1 MYKGKID
8 KLINEI
14 NKIARL
20 KRISYKLEDIYE
32 EYETA
37 RKIYNQV
44 KNITGIDIA
53 KISFEGPEDI
63 LNETKYTQLAILTE
77 SLAILE
83 ILKDNN
89 ITANMSAGLSLGEY
103 TALINSKA
111 LMFEEGIKIV
121 QKRGEYMQN
130 LLPEGDW
137 AMAAILGLEDE
148 KVEEVC
154 KKVVDGFVVPV
165 NYNTQGQVVISG
177 EKTAVEQA
185 EIIAKEMGAKKV
197 RILKTSGPFHTKKL
211 IEASNALRKDLEKI
225 NINKFKTK
233 VVKNINGDIYKDEEN
248 IKAILAEHMISPVK
262 FSKCLETMLKMGID
276 TFVEIGPGKT
286 LSGFVKRIK
295 TEKEIKIYNI
305 CDVKSLENT
314 LKEIN

>member
-1 MYKGKID
+1 MKIGFLFPGQGAQSIGMGKD
-8 KLINEI
+8 LYENYQEV
-14 NKIARL
+14 R
-20 KRISYKLEDIYE
+20 DIYE
-32 EYETA
+32 NVH
-37 RKIYNQV
+37 K
-44 KNITGIDIA
+44 ITGVDIK
-53 KISFEGPEDI
+53 KITFDGTEQELS
-63 LNETKYTQLAILTE
+63 KTQNTQIAVLTM
-77 SLAILE
+77 SLAILKLLEKKGINAE
-83 ILKDNN
+83 I
-89 ITANMSAGLSLGEY
+89 SAGLSLGEY
-103 TALINSKA
+103 TALIYSKCIS
-111 LMFEEGIKIV
+111 FEDGVKLV
-121 QKRGEYMQN
+121 KKRGEYMQN

-177 EKTAVEQA
+177 KKTAVEQA

-211 IEASNALRKDLEKI
+211 IEASNALRKNLEKI

-233 VVKNINGDIYKDEEN
+233 VVKNIDGDIYKDEEN
-248 IKAILAEHMISPVK
+248 IKDILAEHMISPVK

-286 LSGFVKRIK
+286 LSGFVKRMK

-305 CDVKSLENT
+305 CDVKSLEIT

>member
-1 MYKGKID
+1 MKIGFLFPGQGAQSIGMGKD
-8 KLINEI
+8 LYENYQEV
-14 NKIARL
+14 R
-20 KRISYKLEDIYE
+20 DIYE
-32 EYETA
+32 NVH
-37 RKIYNQV
+37 K
-44 KNITGIDIA
+44 ITGVDIK
-53 KISFEGPEDI
+53 KITFDGTEQELS
-63 LNETKYTQLAILTE
+63 KTQNTQIAVLTM
-77 SLAILE
+77 SLAILKLLEKKGINAE
-83 ILKDNN
+83 I
-89 ITANMSAGLSLGEY
+89 SAGLSLGEY
-103 TALINSKA
+103 TALIYSKCIS
-111 LMFEEGIKIV
+111 FEDGVELVK
-121 QKRGEYMQN
+121 KRGEYMQN

-185 EIIAKEMGAKKV
+185 EIIAKEKGAKKV

-248 IKAILAEHMISPVK
+248 IKDILAEHMISPVK

-276 TFVEIGPGKT
+276 IFVEIGPGKT

>member
-1 MYKGKID
+1 MKIGFLFPGQGAQSIGMGKD
-8 KLINEI
+8 LYENYQEV
-14 NKIARL
+14 R
-20 KRISYKLEDIYE
+20 DIYE
-32 EYETA
+32 NVH
-37 RKIYNQV
+37 K
-44 KNITGIDIA
+44 ITGVDIK
-53 KISFEGPEDI
+53 KITFDGTEQELS
-63 LNETKYTQLAILTE
+63 KTQNTQIAVLTM
-77 SLAILE
+77 SLAILKLLEKKGINAE
-83 ILKDNN
+83 I
-89 ITANMSAGLSLGEY
+89 SAGLSLGEY
-103 TALINSKA
+103 TALIYSKCIS
-111 LMFEEGIKIV
+111 FEDGVELVK
-121 QKRGEYMQN
+121 KRGEYMQN

-197 RILKTSGPFHTKKL
+197 RILNTSGPFHTKKL

-248 IKAILAEHMISPVK
+248 IKDILAEHMISPVK

>member
-1 MYKGKID
+1 MKIGFLFPGQGAQSIGMGKD
-8 KLINEI
+8 LYENYQEV
-14 NKIARL
+14 R
-20 KRISYKLEDIYE
+20 DIYE
-32 EYETA
+32 NVH
-37 RKIYNQV
+37 K
-44 KNITGIDIA
+44 ITGVDIK
-53 KISFEGPEDI
+53 KITFDGTEQELS
-63 LNETKYTQLAILTE
+63 KTQNTQIAVLTN
-77 SLAILE
+77 SLAILKLLEKKGINAE
-83 ILKDNN
+83 I
-89 ITANMSAGLSLGEY
+89 SAGLSLGEY
-103 TALINSKA
+103 TALIYSKCIS
-111 LMFEEGIKIV
+111 FEDGVKLV
-121 QKRGEYMQN
+121 KKRGEYMQN

-248 IKAILAEHMISPVK
+248 IKDILAEHMISPVK
-262 FSKCLETMLKMGID
+262 FSKCLETMLKMEID

>member
-1 MYKGKID
+1 MKIGFLFPGQGAQSIGMGKD
-8 KLINEI
+8 LYENYQEV
-14 NKIARL
+14 R
-20 KRISYKLEDIYE
+20 DIYE
-32 EYETA
+32 NVH
-37 RKIYNQV
+37 K
-44 KNITGIDIA
+44 ITGVDIK
-53 KISFEGPEDI
+53 KITFDGTEQELS
-63 LNETKYTQLAILTE
+63 KTQNTQIAVLTN
-77 SLAILE
+77 SLAILKLLEKKGINAE
-83 ILKDNN
+83 I
-89 ITANMSAGLSLGEY
+89 SAGLSLGEY
-103 TALINSKA
+103 TALIYSKCIS
-111 LMFEEGIKIV
+111 FEDGVKLV
-121 QKRGEYMQN
+121 KKRGEYMQN
-130 LLPEGDW
+130 LLPKGDW
-137 AMAAILGLEDE
+137 AMAAILGMEDE

-233 VVKNINGDIYKDEEN
+233 VVKNIDGDIYKDEEN
-248 IKAILAEHMISPVK
+248 IKDILAEHMISPVK

-286 LSGFVKRIK
+286 LSGFVKRMK

>member
-1 MYKGKID
+1 MKIGFLFPGQGAQSIGMGKD
-8 KLINEI
+8 LYENYQEV
-14 NKIARL
+14 R
-20 KRISYKLEDIYE
+20 DIYE
-32 EYETA
+32 NVH
-37 RKIYNQV
+37 K
-44 KNITGIDIA
+44 ITGVDIK
-53 KISFEGPEDI
+53 KITFDGTEQELS
-63 LNETKYTQLAILTE
+63 KTQNTQIAVLTM
-77 SLAILE
+77 SLAILKLLEKKGINAE
-83 ILKDNN
+83 I
-89 ITANMSAGLSLGEY
+89 SAGLSLGEY
-103 TALINSKA
+103 TALIYSKCIS
-111 LMFEEGIKIV
+111 FEDGVELVK
-121 QKRGEYMQN
+121 KRGEYMQN

-137 AMAAILGLEDE
+137 AMAAILGMEDE

-276 TFVEIGPGKT
+276 IFVEIGPGKT

>member
-1 MYKGKID
+1 MKIGFLFPGQGAQSIGMGKD
-8 KLINEI
+8 LYENYQEV
-14 NKIARL
+14 R
-20 KRISYKLEDIYE
+20 DIYE
-32 EYETA
+32 NVH
-37 RKIYNQV
+37 K
-44 KNITGIDIA
+44 ITGVDIK
-53 KISFEGPEDI
+53 KITFDGTEQELS
-63 LNETKYTQLAILTE
+63 KTQNTQIAVLTM
-77 SLAILE
+77 SLAILKLLEKKGINAE
-83 ILKDNN
+83 I
-89 ITANMSAGLSLGEY
+89 SAGLSLGEY
-103 TALINSKA
+103 TALIYSKCIS
-111 LMFEEGIKIV
+111 FEDGVELVK
-121 QKRGEYMQN
+121 KRGEYMQN

-185 EIIAKEMGAKKV
+185 EIIAKEMGARKV

-248 IKAILAEHMISPVK
+248 IKDILAEHMISPVK
-262 FSKCLETMLKMGID
+262 FSKCLETILKM
-276 TFVEIGPGKT
+276 
-286 LSGFVKRIK
+286 
-295 TEKEIKIYNI
+295 
-305 CDVKSLENT
+305 
-314 LKEIN
+314 

>member
-1 MYKGKID
+1 MKIGFLFPGQGAQSIGMGKD
-8 KLINEI
+8 LYENYQEV
-14 NKIARL
+14 R
-20 KRISYKLEDIYE
+20 DIYE
-32 EYETA
+32 NVH
-37 RKIYNQV
+37 K
-44 KNITGIDIA
+44 ITGVDIK
-53 KISFEGPEDI
+53 KITFDGTEQELS
-63 LNETKYTQLAILTE
+63 KTQNTQIAVLTM
-77 SLAILE
+77 SLAILKLLEKKGINAE
-83 ILKDNN
+83 I
-89 ITANMSAGLSLGEY
+89 SAGLSLGEY
-103 TALINSKA
+103 TALIYSKCIS
-111 LMFEEGIKIV
+111 FEDGVELVK
-121 QKRGEYMQN
+121 KRGEYMQN
-130 LLPEGDW
+130 LLPKGDW
-137 AMAAILGLEDE
+137 AMAAILGMEDE

-314 LKEIN
+314 LNEIN

>member
-1 MYKGKID
+1 MKIGFLFPGQGAQSIGMGKD
-8 KLINEI
+8 LYENYQEV
-14 NKIARL
+14 R
-20 KRISYKLEDIYE
+20 DIYE
-32 EYETA
+32 NVH
-37 RKIYNQV
+37 K
-44 KNITGIDIA
+44 ITGVDIK
-53 KISFEGPEDI
+53 KITFDGTEQELS
-63 LNETKYTQLAILTE
+63 KTQNTQIAVLTM
-77 SLAILE
+77 SLAILKLLEKKGINAE
-83 ILKDNN
+83 I
-89 ITANMSAGLSLGEY
+89 SAGLSLGEY
-103 TALINSKA
+103 TALIYSKCIS
-111 LMFEEGIKIV
+111 FEDGVKLV
-121 QKRGEYMQN
+121 KKRGEYMQN

-233 VVKNINGDIYKDEEN
+233 VVKNIDGNIYKDEEN
-248 IKAILAEHMISPVK
+248 IKDILAEHMISPVK

>member
-1 MYKGKID
+1 MKIGFLFPGQGAQSIGMGKD
-8 KLINEI
+8 LYENYQEV
-14 NKIARL
+14 R
-20 KRISYKLEDIYE
+20 DIYE
-32 EYETA
+32 NVH
-37 RKIYNQV
+37 K
-44 KNITGIDIA
+44 ITGVDIK
-53 KISFEGPEDI
+53 KITFDGTEQELS
-63 LNETKYTQLAILTE
+63 KTQNTQIAVLTM
-77 SLAILE
+77 SLAILKLLEKKGINAE
-83 ILKDNN
+83 I
-89 ITANMSAGLSLGEY
+89 SAGLSLGEY
-103 TALINSKA
+103 TALIYSKCIS
-111 LMFEEGIKIV
+111 FEDGVELVK
-121 QKRGEYMQN
+121 KRGEYMQN

-225 NINKFKTK
+225 NINKYKTK

-248 IKAILAEHMISPVK
+248 IKDILAEHMISPVK
-262 FSKCLETMLKMGID
+262 FSKCLETMLKMEID

-286 LSGFVKRIK
+286 LSGFVKRMK

>member
-1 MYKGKID
+1 MKIGFLFPGQGAQSIGMGKD
-8 KLINEI
+8 LYENYQEV
-14 NKIARL
+14 R
-20 KRISYKLEDIYE
+20 DIYE
-32 EYETA
+32 NVH
-37 RKIYNQV
+37 K
-44 KNITGIDIA
+44 ITGVDIK
-53 KISFEGPEDI
+53 KITFDGTEQELS
-63 LNETKYTQLAILTE
+63 KTQNTQIAVLTM
-77 SLAILE
+77 SLAILKLLEKKGINAE
-83 ILKDNN
+83 I
-89 ITANMSAGLSLGEY
+89 SAGLSLGEY
-103 TALINSKA
+103 TALIYSKCISFGDGVE
-111 LMFEEGIKIV
+111 LVK
-121 QKRGEYMQN
+121 KRGEYMQN

-233 VVKNINGDIYKDEEN
+233 VVKNI
-248 IKAILAEHMISPVK
+248 ISPVK

>member
-1 MYKGKID
+1 MKIGFLFPGQGAQSIGMGKD
-8 KLINEI
+8 LYENYQEV
-14 NKIARL
+14 R
-20 KRISYKLEDIYE
+20 DIYE
-32 EYETA
+32 NVH
-37 RKIYNQV
+37 K
-44 KNITGIDIA
+44 ITGVDIK
-53 KISFEGPEDI
+53 KITFDGTEQELS
-63 LNETKYTQLAILTE
+63 KTQNTQIAVLTM
-77 SLAILE
+77 SLAILKLLEKKGINAE
-83 ILKDNN
+83 I
-89 ITANMSAGLSLGEY
+89 SAGLSLGEY
-103 TALINSKA
+103 TALIYSKCIS
-111 LMFEEGIKIV
+111 FEDGVKLV
-121 QKRGEYMQN
+121 KKRGEYMQN

-248 IKAILAEHMISPVK
+248 IKEILAEHMISPVK

>member
-1 MYKGKID
+1 MKIGFLFPGQGAQSIGMGKD
-8 KLINEI
+8 LYENYQEV
-14 NKIARL
+14 R
-20 KRISYKLEDIYE
+20 DIYE
-32 EYETA
+32 NVH
-37 RKIYNQV
+37 K
-44 KNITGIDIA
+44 ITGVDIK
-53 KISFEGPEDI
+53 KITFDGTEQELS
-63 LNETKYTQLAILTE
+63 KTQNTQIAVLTM
-77 SLAILE
+77 SLAILKLLEKKGINAE
-83 ILKDNN
+83 I
-89 ITANMSAGLSLGEY
+89 SAGLSLGEY
-103 TALINSKA
+103 TALIYSKCIS
-111 LMFEEGIKIV
+111 FEDGVELVK
-121 QKRGEYMQN
+121 KRGEYMQN

-137 AMAAILGLEDE
+137 AMAAFLGLEDE

-185 EIIAKEMGAKKV
+185 EIIAKEMGARKV

-248 IKAILAEHMISPVK
+248 IKDILAEHMISPVK

>member
-1 MYKGKID
+1 MKIGFLFPGQGAQSIGMGKD
-8 KLINEI
+8 LYENYQEV
-14 NKIARL
+14 R
-20 KRISYKLEDIYE
+20 DIYE
-32 EYETA
+32 NVH
-37 RKIYNQV
+37 K
-44 KNITGIDIA
+44 ITGVDIK
-53 KISFEGPEDI
+53 KITFDGTEQELS
-63 LNETKYTQLAILTE
+63 KTQNTQIAVLTM
-77 SLAILE
+77 SLAILKLLEKKGINAE
-83 ILKDNN
+83 I
-89 ITANMSAGLSLGEY
+89 SAGLSLGEY
-103 TALINSKA
+103 TALIYSKCIS
-111 LMFEEGIKIV
+111 FEDGVELVK
-121 QKRGEYMQN
+121 KRGEYMQN

-233 VVKNINGDIYKDEEN
+233 VVKNIDGNIYKDEEN
-248 IKAILAEHMISPVK
+248 IKEILAKHMISPVK

-286 LSGFVKRIK
+286 LSGFVKRMK

-305 CDVKSLENT
+305 CDVKSLEIT

>member
-1 MYKGKID
+1 MKIGFLFPGQGAQSIGMGKD
-8 KLINEI
+8 LYENYQEV
-14 NKIARL
+14 R
-20 KRISYKLEDIYE
+20 DIYE
-32 EYETA
+32 NVH
-37 RKIYNQV
+37 K
-44 KNITGIDIA
+44 ITGVDIK
-53 KISFEGPEDI
+53 KITFDGTEQELS
-63 LNETKYTQLAILTE
+63 KTQNTQIAVLTN
-77 SLAILE
+77 SLAILKLLEKKGINAE
-83 ILKDNN
+83 I
-89 ITANMSAGLSLGEY
+89 SAGLSLGEY
-103 TALINSKA
+103 TALIYSKCIS
-111 LMFEEGIKIV
+111 FEDGVKLV
-121 QKRGEYMQN
+121 KKRGEYMQN

-137 AMAAILGLEDE
+137 VMAAILGLEDE

-248 IKAILAEHMISPVK
+248 IKDILAEHMISPVK
-262 FSKCLETMLKMGID
+262 FSKCLETMLKMEID

-286 LSGFVKRIK
+286 LSGFVKRMK

>member
-1 MYKGKID
+1 MKIGFLFPGQGAQSIGMGKD
-8 KLINEI
+8 LYENYQEV
-14 NKIARL
+14 R
-20 KRISYKLEDIYE
+20 DIYE
-32 EYETA
+32 NVH
-37 RKIYNQV
+37 K
-44 KNITGIDIA
+44 ITGVDIK
-53 KISFEGPEDI
+53 KITFDGTEQELS
-63 LNETKYTQLAILTE
+63 KTQNTQIAVLTM
-77 SLAILE
+77 SLAILKLLEKKGINAE
-83 ILKDNN
+83 I
-89 ITANMSAGLSLGEY
+89 SAGLSLGEY
-103 TALINSKA
+103 TALIYSKCIS
-111 LMFEEGIKIV
+111 FEDGVKLV
-121 QKRGEYMQN
+121 KKRGEYMQN

-211 IEASNALRKDLEKI
+211 IEASNALRKDLEKK

-248 IKAILAEHMISPVK
+248 IKDILAEHMISPVK

-286 LSGFVKRIK
+286 LSGFVKRMK

>member
-1 MYKGKID
+1 MKIGFLFPGQGAQSIGMGKD
-8 KLINEI
+8 LYENYQEV
-14 NKIARL
+14 R
-20 KRISYKLEDIYE
+20 DIYE
-32 EYETA
+32 NVH
-37 RKIYNQV
+37 K
-44 KNITGIDIA
+44 ITGVDIK
-53 KISFEGPEDI
+53 KITFDGTEQELS
-63 LNETKYTQLAILTE
+63 KTQNTQIAVLTM
-77 SLAILE
+77 SLAILKLLEKKGINAE
-83 ILKDNN
+83 I
-89 ITANMSAGLSLGEY
+89 SAGLSLGEY
-103 TALINSKA
+103 TALIYSKCIS
-111 LMFEEGIKIV
+111 FEDGVELVK
-121 QKRGEYMQN
+121 KRGEYMQN

-225 NINKFKTK
+225 NINKFKNK

-248 IKAILAEHMISPVK
+248 IKDILAEHMISPVK
-262 FSKCLETMLKMGID
+262 FSKCLETMLKMEID

-286 LSGFVKRIK
+286 LSGFVKRMK

>member
-1 MYKGKID
+1 MKIGFLFPGQGAQSIGMGKD
-8 KLINEI
+8 LYENYQEV
-14 NKIARL
+14 R
-20 KRISYKLEDIYE
+20 DIYE
-32 EYETA
+32 NVH
-37 RKIYNQV
+37 K
-44 KNITGIDIA
+44 ITGVDIK
-53 KISFEGPEDI
+53 KITFDGTEQE
-63 LNETKYTQLAILTE
+63 LNKTQNTQIAVLTM
-77 SLAILE
+77 SLAILKLLEKKGINAE
-83 ILKDNN
+83 I
-89 ITANMSAGLSLGEY
+89 SAGLSLGEY
-103 TALINSKA
+103 TALIYSKCIS
-111 LMFEEGIKIV
+111 FEDGVKLV
-121 QKRGEYMQN
+121 KKRGEYMQN

>member
-1 MYKGKID
+1 MKIGFLFPGQGAQSIGMGKD
-8 KLINEI
+8 LYENYQEV
-14 NKIARL
+14 R
-20 KRISYKLEDIYE
+20 EIYE
-32 EYETA
+32 NVH
-37 RKIYNQV
+37 K
-44 KNITGIDIA
+44 ITGVDIK
-53 KISFEGPEDI
+53 KITFDGTEQELS
-63 LNETKYTQLAILTE
+63 KTQNTQIAVLTM
-77 SLAILE
+77 SLAILKLLEKKGINAE
-83 ILKDNN
+83 I
-89 ITANMSAGLSLGEY
+89 SAGLSLGEY
-103 TALINSKA
+103 TALIYSKCISFGDGVE
-111 LMFEEGIKIV
+111 LVK
-121 QKRGEYMQN
+121 KRGEYMQN

-248 IKAILAEHMISPVK
+248 IKDILAEHMISPVK

-286 LSGFVKRIK
+286 LSGFVK

>member
-1 MYKGKID
+1 MKIGFLFPGQGAQSIGMGKD
-8 KLINEI
+8 LYENYQEV
-14 NKIARL
+14 R
-20 KRISYKLEDIYE
+20 DIYE
-32 EYETA
+32 NVH
-37 RKIYNQV
+37 K
-44 KNITGIDIA
+44 ITGVDIK
-53 KISFEGPEDI
+53 KITFDGTEQELS
-63 LNETKYTQLAILTE
+63 KTQNTQIAVLTM
-77 SLAILE
+77 SLAILKLLEKKGINAE
-83 ILKDNN
+83 I
-89 ITANMSAGLSLGEY
+89 SAGLSLGEY
-103 TALINSKA
+103 TALIYSKCIS
-111 LMFEEGIKIV
+111 FEDGVELVK
-121 QKRGEYMQN
+121 KRGEYMQN
-130 LLPEGDW
+130 LLPKGDW
-137 AMAAILGLEDE
+137 AMAAILGMEDE

-248 IKAILAEHMISPVK
+248 IKDILAEHMISPVK
-262 FSKCLETMLKMGID
+262 FSKCLEIMLKMGID

-286 LSGFVKRIK
+286 LSGFVKRMK

>member
-1 MYKGKID
+1 MKIGFLFPGQGAQSIGMGKD
-8 KLINEI
+8 LYENYQEV
-14 NKIARL
+14 R
-20 KRISYKLEDIYE
+20 DIYE
-32 EYETA
+32 NVH
-37 RKIYNQV
+37 K
-44 KNITGIDIA
+44 ITGVDIK
-53 KISFEGPEDI
+53 KITFDGTEQELS
-63 LNETKYTQLAILTE
+63 KTQNTQIAVLTM
-77 SLAILE
+77 SLAILKLLQKKGINAE
-83 ILKDNN
+83 I
-89 ITANMSAGLSLGEY
+89 SAGLSLGEY
-103 TALINSKA
+103 TALIYSKCIS
-111 LMFEEGIKIV
+111 FEDGVELVK
-121 QKRGEYMQN
+121 KRGEYMQN

-137 AMAAILGLEDE
+137 TMAAILGMEDE

-233 VVKNINGDIYKDEEN
+233 VVKNIDGDIYKDEEN
-248 IKAILAEHMISPVK
+248 IKDILAEHMISPVK

-286 LSGFVKRIK
+286 LSGFVKRMK

>member
-1 MYKGKID
+1 MKIGFLFPGQGAQSIGMGKD
-8 KLINEI
+8 LYENYQEV
-14 NKIARL
+14 R
-20 KRISYKLEDIYE
+20 DIYE
-32 EYETA
+32 NVH
-37 RKIYNQV
+37 K
-44 KNITGIDIA
+44 ITGVDI
-53 KISFEGPEDI
+53 KEITFDGTEQELS
-63 LNETKYTQLAILTE
+63 KTQNTQIAVLTM
-77 SLAILE
+77 SLAILKLLEKKGINAE
-83 ILKDNN
+83 I
-89 ITANMSAGLSLGEY
+89 SAGLSLGEY
-103 TALINSKA
+103 TALIYSKCIS
-111 LMFEEGIKIV
+111 FEDGVELVK
-121 QKRGEYMQN
+121 KRGEYMQN
-130 LLPEGDW
+130 LLPKGDW

-248 IKAILAEHMISPVK
+248 IKDILAEHMISPVK

>member
-1 MYKGKID
+1 MKIGFLFPGQGAQSIGMGKD
-8 KLINEI
+8 LYENYQEV
-14 NKIARL
+14 R
-20 KRISYKLEDIYE
+20 DIYE
-32 EYETA
+32 NVH
-37 RKIYNQV
+37 K
-44 KNITGIDIA
+44 ITGVDIK
-53 KISFEGPEDI
+53 KITFDGTEQELS
-63 LNETKYTQLAILTE
+63 KTQNTQIAVLTM
-77 SLAILE
+77 SLAILKLLEKKGINAE
-83 ILKDNN
+83 I
-89 ITANMSAGLSLGEY
+89 SAGLSLGEY
-103 TALINSKA
+103 TALIYSKCISFGDGVE
-111 LMFEEGIKIV
+111 LVK
-121 QKRGEYMQN
+121 KRGEYMQN

-233 VVKNINGDIYKDEEN
+233 VVKNINGDIYKDEGN

>member
-1 MYKGKID
+1 MKIGFLFPGQGAQSIGMGKD
-8 KLINEI
+8 LYENYQEV
-14 NKIARL
+14 R
-20 KRISYKLEDIYE
+20 DIYE
-32 EYETA
+32 NVH
-37 RKIYNQV
+37 K
-44 KNITGIDIA
+44 ITGVDIK
-53 KISFEGPEDI
+53 KITFDGTEQELS
-63 LNETKYTQLAILTE
+63 KTQNTQIAVLTM
-77 SLAILE
+77 SLAILKLLEKKE
-83 ILKDNN
+83 INAE
-89 ITANMSAGLSLGEY
+89 ISAGLSLGEY
-103 TALINSKA
+103 TALIYSKCIS
-111 LMFEEGIKIV
+111 FEDGVELVK
-121 QKRGEYMQN
+121 KRGEYMQN
-130 LLPEGDW
+130 LLPKGDW
-137 AMAAILGLEDE
+137 AMAAILGMEDE

>member
-1 MYKGKID
+1 MKIGFLFPGQGAQSIGMGKD
-8 KLINEI
+8 LYENYQEV
-14 NKIARL
+14 R
-20 KRISYKLEDIYE
+20 DIYE
-32 EYETA
+32 NVH
-37 RKIYNQV
+37 K
-44 KNITGIDIA
+44 ITGVDIK
-53 KISFEGPEDI
+53 KITFDGTEQELS
-63 LNETKYTQLAILTE
+63 KTQNTQIAVLTM
-77 SLAILE
+77 SLAILKLLEKKGINAE
-83 ILKDNN
+83 I
-89 ITANMSAGLSLGEY
+89 SAGLSLGEY
-103 TALINSKA
+103 TALIYSKCISFGDGVE
-111 LMFEEGIKIV
+111 LVK
-121 QKRGEYMQN
+121 KRGEYMQN

-177 EKTAVEQA
+177 EKNAVEQA
-185 EIIAKEMGAKKV
+185 EIIAKEIGAKKV

>member
-1 MYKGKID
+1 MKIGFLFPGQGAQSIGMGKD
-8 KLINEI
+8 LYENYQEV
-14 NKIARL
+14 R
-20 KRISYKLEDIYE
+20 DIYE
-32 EYETA
+32 NVH
-37 RKIYNQV
+37 K
-44 KNITGIDIA
+44 ITGVDIK
-53 KISFEGPEDI
+53 KITFDGTEQELS
-63 LNETKYTQLAILTE
+63 KTQNTQIAVLTM
-77 SLAILE
+77 SLAILKLLEKKGINAE
-83 ILKDNN
+83 I
-89 ITANMSAGLSLGEY
+89 SAGLSLGEY
-103 TALINSKA
+103 TALIYSKCIS
-111 LMFEEGIKIV
+111 FEDGVKLV
-121 QKRGEYMQN
+121 KKRGEYMQN

-225 NINKFKTK
+225 NINKLKTK

>member
-1 MYKGKID
+1 MKIGFLFPGQGAQSIGMGKD
-8 KLINEI
+8 L
-14 NKIARL
+14 
-20 KRISYKLEDIYE
+20 YE
-32 EYETA
+32 NYQEVRDVYENVH
-37 RKIYNQV
+37 K
-44 KNITGIDIA
+44 ITGVDIK
-53 KISFEGPEDI
+53 KITFDGTEQELS
-63 LNETKYTQLAILTE
+63 KTQNTQIAVLTM
-77 SLAILE
+77 SLAILKLLEKKE
-83 ILKDNN
+83 INAE
-89 ITANMSAGLSLGEY
+89 ISAGLSLGEY
-103 TALINSKA
+103 TALIYSKCIS
-111 LMFEEGIKIV
+111 FEDGVELVK
-121 QKRGEYMQN
+121 KRGEYMQN
-130 LLPEGDW
+130 LLPKGDW
-137 AMAAILGLEDE
+137 AMAAILGMEDE

-211 IEASNALRKDLEKI
+211 IEASNALRKNLEKI
-225 NINKFKTK
+225 NINNFKTK

-248 IKAILAEHMISPVK
+248 IKDILAEHMISPVK

-286 LSGFVKRIK
+286 LSGFVKRMK

>member
-1 MYKGKID
+1 MKIGFLFPGQGAQSIGMGKD
-8 KLINEI
+8 LYENYQEV
-14 NKIARL
+14 R
-20 KRISYKLEDIYE
+20 EIYE
-32 EYETA
+32 NVH
-37 RKIYNQV
+37 K
-44 KNITGIDIA
+44 ITGVDIK
-53 KISFEGPEDI
+53 KITFDGTEQELS
-63 LNETKYTQLAILTE
+63 KTQNTQIAVLTM
-77 SLAILE
+77 SLAILKLLEKKGINAE
-83 ILKDNN
+83 I
-89 ITANMSAGLSLGEY
+89 SAGLSLGEY
-103 TALINSKA
+103 TALIYSKCIS
-111 LMFEEGIKIV
+111 FEDGVELVK
-121 QKRGEYMQN
+121 KRGEYMQN

-248 IKAILAEHMISPVK
+248 IKDILAEHMISPVK

-286 LSGFVKRIK
+286 LSGFLKRIK

>member
-1 MYKGKID
+1 MKTAFLFPGQGAQSIGMGKD
-8 KLINEI
+8 LYENYQEV
-14 NKIARL
+14 R
-20 KRISYKLEDIYE
+20 DIYE
-32 EYETA
+32 NVH
-37 RKIYNQV
+37 K
-44 KNITGIDIA
+44 ITGVDIK
-53 KISFEGPEDI
+53 KITFDGTEQELS
-63 LNETKYTQLAILTE
+63 KTQNTQIAVLTM
-77 SLAILE
+77 SLAILKLLEKKGINAE
-83 ILKDNN
+83 I
-89 ITANMSAGLSLGEY
+89 SAGLSLGEY
-103 TALINSKA
+103 TALIYSKCISVEDGVK
-111 LMFEEGIKIV
+111 LVK
-121 QKRGEYMQN
+121 KRGEYMQN
-130 LLPEGDW
+130 LLPKGDW

-211 IEASNALRKDLEKI
+211 IEASNALRKNLEKI

-248 IKAILAEHMISPVK
+248 IKDILAEHMISPVK

-286 LSGFVKRIK
+286 LSGFVKRMK

>member
-1 MYKGKID
+1 MKIGFLFPGQGAQSIGMGKD
-8 KLINEI
+8 LYENYQEV
-14 NKIARL
+14 R
-20 KRISYKLEDIYE
+20 DIYE
-32 EYETA
+32 NVH
-37 RKIYNQV
+37 K
-44 KNITGIDIA
+44 ITGVDIK
-53 KISFEGPEDI
+53 KITFDGTEQELS
-63 LNETKYTQLAILTE
+63 KTQNTQIAVLTM
-77 SLAILE
+77 SLAILKLLERKGINAE
-83 ILKDNN
+83 I
-89 ITANMSAGLSLGEY
+89 SAGLSLGEY
-103 TALINSKA
+103 TALIYSKCISFKDGVK
-111 LMFEEGIKIV
+111 LVK
-121 QKRGEYMQN
+121 KRGEYMQN

-248 IKAILAEHMISPVK
+248 IKDILAEHMISPVK

>member
-1 MYKGKID
+1 MKIGFLFPGQGAQSIGMGKD
-8 KLINEI
+8 LYENYQEV
-14 NKIARL
+14 R
-20 KRISYKLEDIYE
+20 DIYE
-32 EYETA
+32 NVH
-37 RKIYNQV
+37 K
-44 KNITGIDIA
+44 ITGVDIK
-53 KISFEGPEDI
+53 KITFDGTEQELS
-63 LNETKYTQLAILTE
+63 KTQNTQIAVLTM
-77 SLAILE
+77 SLAILKLLEKKGINAE
-83 ILKDNN
+83 I
-89 ITANMSAGLSLGEY
+89 SAGLSLGEY
-103 TALINSKA
+103 TALIYSKCISFGDGVE
-111 LMFEEGIKIV
+111 LVK
-121 QKRGEYMQN
+121 KRGEYMQD

-137 AMAAILGLEDE
+137 TMTAILGLEDE

-185 EIIAKEMGAKKV
+185 EIIAKEIGAKKV

-248 IKAILAEHMISPVK
+248 IKDILAEHMISPVK